1 MDILIEIVLD
11 IYLELMFLIV
21 PEKNATKKH
30 ILIAKIIALLVLA
43 GLFALVIFGLVLLL
57 DHGNKLGI
65 IPIVFAAVISIVQ
78 IAAGIVLYKKHH

>member
-43 GLFALVIFGLVLLL
+43 GLFALVIFGLVLLI
-57 DHGNKLGI
+57 DHDNKLGI
-65 IPIVFAAVISIVQ
+65 IPIILAVVISTVQ
-78 IAAGIVLYKKHH
+78 IAAGIVLYKKHQ